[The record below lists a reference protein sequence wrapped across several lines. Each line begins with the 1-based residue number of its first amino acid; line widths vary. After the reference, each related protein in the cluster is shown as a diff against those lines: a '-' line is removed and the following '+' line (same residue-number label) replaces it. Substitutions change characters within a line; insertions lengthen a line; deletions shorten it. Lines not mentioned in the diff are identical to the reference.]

1 MCYMSGRLEYRYMY
15 MEIAVI
21 LNNNIMVILVVILL
35 HEHFLQFDWVRI
47 VVFQLNLKYLHVKST
62 DILHLAV

>member
-21 LNNNIMVILVVILL
+21 LNNNYGYFSCYILL
-35 HEHFLQFDWVRI
+35 HENFLQFDWVRI

-62 DILHLAV
+62 NLLHLVV

>member
-21 LNNNIMVILVVILL
+21 LNNNYGY
-35 HEHFLQFDWVRI
+35 FSC
-47 VVFQLNLKYLHVKST
+47 YT
-62 DILHLAV
+62 TT